1 MTAMN
6 ADGYSVFM
14 VKFSNDPND
23 ERRERRIAGLIAWL
37 IMLGGVVGWCHA
49 AKEWFIG
56 LLYWAVKDDYRSVA
70 KDAECFVNHKPKRI
84 KRAYLFWQPFT

>member
-1 MTAMN
+1 MN

-56 LLYWAVKDDYRSVA
+56 LLYWAVTDDYCSVHTDV
-70 KDAECFVNHKPKRI
+70 KGKINHKRPRI

>member
-1 MTAMN
+1 MN
-6 ADGYSVFM
+6 AEGYSVFM
-14 VKFSNDPND
+14 VKFSNDTND
-23 ERRERRIAGLIAWL
+23 ERRERRIANLIAWL

-56 LLYWAVKDDYRSVA
+56 LLYWAVKDDYRSVF
-70 KDAECFVNHKPKRI
+70 KDAERFINHKLKRI